1 MYMRKRESHILDR
14 FLIYPLEMIPYVVL
28 TLAAAFT
35 VHEVAHAYVAYK
47 FGDETAKRQGR
58 LTLNPL
64 KHLDPFGT
72 ILIFILG
79 FGWAKPVP
87 VNRFYFKNPRLAG
100 FLVSIAGPIS
110 NLILAFIGFMLL
122 LLSVKLSGTLP
133 SGFYSGLLQFFTI
146 WVNLNLLLFLFNLMP
161 FPPLDGF
168 RVIQDVV
175 APKVRAKLSKY
186 EAYGSIVFLI
196 IVITPLGQY
205 VFWPFL
211 NDGRE
216 LIISIFNSV
225 FRPLM

>member
-1 MYMRKRESHILDR
+1 MYMRKRENPILDR

-72 ILIFILG
+72 ILIFLMG

-87 VNRFYFKNPRLAG
+87 VNRFYFKKPRLAG
-100 FLVSIAGPIS
+100 VLVSIAGPIS
-110 NLILAFIGFMLL
+110 NLILALLGFILI
-122 LLSVKLSGTLP
+122 LLSAKLSSVLP
-133 SGFYSGLLQFFTI
+133 SGFYLGLVQFLTI
-146 WVNLNLLLFLFNLMP
+146 WINLNLLLFLFNLLP

-175 APKVRAKLSKY
+175 APDLRAKLTKY
-186 EAYGSIVFLI
+186 EAYGSLVFLI

-216 LIISIFNSV
+216 WIISIFNSV

>member
-1 MYMRKRESHILDR
+1 MYTGKRENAILDR

-72 ILIFILG
+72 ILIFLMG

-87 VNRFYFKNPRLAG
+87 VNRFYFIKPRLAG

-110 NLILAFIGFMLL
+110 NLVLALLGFVLL
-122 LLSVKLSGTLP
+122 VLSAKLTSVLP
-133 SGFYSGLLQFFTI
+133 TAFYHGLFQFFTI
-146 WVNLNLLLFLFNLMP
+146 WINLNLLLFLFNLMP

-175 APKVRAKLSKY
+175 APDVRAKLTKY

-216 LIISIFNSV
+216 LIISIFNIV

>member
-1 MYMRKRESHILDR
+1 MRKREIPILER
-14 FLIYPLEMIPYVVL
+14 FLIYPLDMIPYVVL

-72 ILIFILG
+72 ILIFLMG

-87 VNRFYFKNPRLAG
+87 VNRFYFKKPRLAG

-110 NLILAFIGFMLL
+110 NLILALLGFILL
-122 LLSVKLSGTLP
+122 LLSAKLSSVLP
-133 SGFYSGLLQFFTI
+133 LSFYTGLLQFFTL

-168 RVIQDVV
+168 RIIQDVV
-175 APKVRAKLSKY
+175 APDVRAKLTKY
-186 EAYGSIVFLI
+186 EAYGALVFLI

-211 NDGRE
+211 NEGRE
-216 LIISIFNSV
+216 FIILIFNSV

>member
-1 MYMRKRESHILDR
+1 MYP
-14 FLIYPLEMIPYVVL
+14 FEMIPYVVL

-72 ILIFILG
+72 ILIFLMG

-87 VNRFYFKNPRLAG
+87 VNRFYFKKPRLAG
-100 FLVSIAGPIS
+100 FLVSIAGPVS
-110 NLILAFIGFMLL
+110 NPVLALLGFLL
-122 LLSVKLSGTLP
+122 ALLSAKLTSVLP
-133 SGFYSGLLQFFTI
+133 SAFYSGLLQFLTI

-168 RVIQDVV
+168 RVIQVVV
-175 APKVRAKLSKY
+175 APDVRAKLTKY

>member
-1 MYMRKRESHILDR
+1 MRKRENPILDR

-72 ILIFILG
+72 ILIFLMG

-87 VNRFYFKNPRLAG
+87 VNRFYFKKPRLAG
-100 FLVSIAGPIS
+100 VLVSIAGPIS
-110 NLILAFIGFMLL
+110 NLILALLGFILI
-122 LLSVKLSGTLP
+122 LLSAKLSSVLP
-133 SGFYSGLLQFFTI
+133 SGFYLGLVQFLTI
-146 WVNLNLLLFLFNLMP
+146 WINLNLLLFLFNLMP

-175 APKVRAKLSKY
+175 APDLRAKLTKY
-186 EAYGSIVFLI
+186 EAYGSLVFLI

-211 NDGRE
+211 NDGRR

>member
-1 MYMRKRESHILDR
+1 MRKRENPILDR

-28 TLAAAFT
+28 PLAAAFT

-72 ILIFILG
+72 ILIFLMG

-87 VNRFYFKNPRLAG
+87 VNRFYFKKPRLAG
-100 FLVSIAGPIS
+100 VLVSIAGPIS
-110 NLILAFIGFMLL
+110 NLILALLGFILI
-122 LLSVKLSGTLP
+122 LLSAKLSSVLP
-133 SGFYSGLLQFFTI
+133 SGFYLGLVQFLTI
-146 WVNLNLLLFLFNLMP
+146 WINLNLLLFLFNLMP

-175 APKVRAKLSKY
+175 APDLRAKLTKY
-186 EAYGSIVFLI
+186 EAYGSLVFLI

-211 NDGRE
+211 NDGRD

>member
-1 MYMRKRESHILDR
+1 MRKRENPILDR

-72 ILIFILG
+72 ILIFLMG

-87 VNRFYFKNPRLAG
+87 VNRFYFKKPRLAG
-100 FLVSIAGPIS
+100 VLVSIAGPIS
-110 NLILAFIGFMLL
+110 NLILALLGFILI
-122 LLSVKLSGTLP
+122 LLSAKLSSVLP
-133 SGFYSGLLQFFTI
+133 SGFYLGLVQFLTI
-146 WVNLNLLLFLFNLMP
+146 WINLNLLLFLFNLLP

-175 APKVRAKLSKY
+175 APDLRAKLTKY
-186 EAYGSIVFLI
+186 EAYGSLVFLI

-216 LIISIFNSV
+216 WIISIFNSV

>member
-1 MYMRKRESHILDR
+1 MRKRENPILDR

-72 ILIFILG
+72 ILIFLMG

-87 VNRFYFKNPRLAG
+87 VNRFYFKKPRLAG
-100 FLVSIAGPIS
+100 VLVSIAGPIS
-110 NLILAFIGFMLL
+110 NLILALLGFILI
-122 LLSVKLSGTLP
+122 LLSAKLSSVLP
-133 SGFYSGLLQFFTI
+133 SGFYLGLVQFLTI
-146 WVNLNLLLFLFNLMP
+146 WINLNLLLFLFNLMP

-175 APKVRAKLSKY
+175 APDLRAKLTKY
-186 EAYGSIVFLI
+186 EAYGSLVFLI

-211 NDGRE
+211 NNGRE

>member
-1 MYMRKRESHILDR
+1 MRKRENPILDR

-72 ILIFILG
+72 ILIFLMG

-87 VNRFYFKNPRLAG
+87 VNRFYFKKPRLAG
-100 FLVSIAGPIS
+100 VLVSIAGPIS
-110 NLILAFIGFMLL
+110 NLILALLGFILI
-122 LLSVKLSGTLP
+122 LLSAKLSSVLP
-133 SGFYSGLLQFFTI
+133 SGFYLGLVQFLTI
-146 WVNLNLLLFLFNLMP
+146 WINLNLLLFLFNLLP

-175 APKVRAKLSKY
+175 APDLRAKLTKY
-186 EAYGSIVFLI
+186 EAYGSLVFLI

>member
-1 MYMRKRESHILDR
+1 MRKRENPILDR

-72 ILIFILG
+72 ILIFLMG

-87 VNRFYFKNPRLAG
+87 VNRFYFKKPRLAG
-100 FLVSIAGPIS
+100 VLVSIAGPIS
-110 NLILAFIGFMLL
+110 NLILALLGFILI
-122 LLSVKLSGTLP
+122 LLSAKLSSVLP
-133 SGFYSGLLQFFTI
+133 SGFYLGLAQFLTI
-146 WVNLNLLLFLFNLMP
+146 WINLNLLLFLFNLLP

-175 APKVRAKLSKY
+175 APDLRAKLTKY
-186 EAYGSIVFLI
+186 EAYGSLVFLI